1 MIDLVGGPVDL
12 HFASLPAALPLI
24 ESGKLRALA
33 TTSAERLPSLPNVST
48 LIEAGY
54 PGFDYYV
61 FYGVLAPAGT
71 SNTIVGK
78 LNTEIDR
85 AIEAPDIR
93 KSLAGRGVDVRAGT
107 PQQFDAF
114 LIKERV
120 KWSVAVKESGAT
132 VD

>member
-1 MIDLVGGPVDL
+1 MI
-12 HFASLPAALPLI
+12 
-24 ESGKLRALA
+24 RALA
-33 TTSAERLPSLPNVST
+33 TTTATRLASLPDVPT

-71 SNTIVGK
+71 PQGIVTR

-85 AIEAPDIR
+85 AITAPDMS
-93 KSLAGRGVDVRAGT
+93 KSLAERGVDVRAGT
-107 PQQFDAF
+107 AAQFDAF
-114 LIKERV
+114 LVSERA
-120 KWSVAVKESGAT
+120 KWERAVKESGAT